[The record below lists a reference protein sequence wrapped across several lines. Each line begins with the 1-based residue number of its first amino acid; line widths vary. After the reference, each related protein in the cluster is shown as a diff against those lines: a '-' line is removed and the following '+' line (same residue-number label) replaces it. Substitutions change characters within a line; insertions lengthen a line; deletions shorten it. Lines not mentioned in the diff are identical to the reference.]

1 MLSVAPSVISLD
13 PHPCW
18 PSITSSQRDA
28 GLVLVLVG
36 MPGSSC
42 SYSSSDPSSLLESDW
57 PDSLESPES
66 TDAKRLNAV
75 CFFWTCG
82 EQGIFRFG
90 WPRCP
95 EDASW
100 PVHSRRRGNTARKG
114 CRSWPLTSG
123 PAWRLSYLT
132 EVLPQVRRLLGQLQ
146 RHQPRVPQRV
156 DVVDG
161 ERSEDELQGP
171 GVEIGCGSS
180 AGRRGGR
187 SRLSVVPPT
196 RTCGSIALLRWQ
208 PTRQTPSWTCC
219 HDSGTSGAGSVMEAF
234 VLNLSKL

>member
-13 PHPCW
+13 PHLCW

-57 PDSLESPES
+57 PDSPESPES
-66 TDAKRLNAV
+66 IDAKRLNAV

-132 EVLPQVRRLLGQLQ
+132 EVLPQVRRLLGAV
-146 RHQPRVPQRV
+146 PRQ
-156 DVVDG
+156 VVVVLTPGALTSDA
-161 ERSEDELQGP
+161 RWRLARRRAPPAP
-171 GVEIGCGSS
+171 GVKAIPT
-180 AGRRGGR
+180 
-187 SRLSVVPPT
+187 PP
-196 RTCGSIALLRWQ
+196 CIF
-208 PTRQTPSWTCC
+208 
-219 HDSGTSGAGSVMEAF
+219 H
-234 VLNLSKL
+234 

>member
-36 MPGSSC
+36 MPGSSG

-57 PDSLESPES
+57 PDSPESPES
-66 TDAKRLNAV
+66 IDAKRLNAV

-161 ERSEDELQGP
+161 ERSEDEGP
-171 GVEIGCGSS
+171 CRGVEIGCGSS
-180 AGRRGGR
+180 SAGGAAAAAGSAWCRPPAPAVRSHCCVGNRRAKPLRGR
-187 SRLSVVPPT
+187 
-196 RTCGSIALLRWQ
+196 
-208 PTRQTPSWTCC
+208 WTCC
-219 HDSGTSGAGSVMEAF
+219 AANFCNYG
-234 VLNLSKL
+234 